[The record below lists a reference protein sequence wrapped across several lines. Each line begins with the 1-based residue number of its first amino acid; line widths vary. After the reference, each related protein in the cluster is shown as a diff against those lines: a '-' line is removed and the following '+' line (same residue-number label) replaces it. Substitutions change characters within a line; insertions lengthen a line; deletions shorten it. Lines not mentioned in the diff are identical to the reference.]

1 MTTRLTMKLWP
12 EAANALGVSRT
23 TIYKL
28 AKDGSL
34 PTIKLGSRVLV
45 PIAARPQ
52 RFSAAYDWQVIIASV
67 EDTGRLPRA
76 PTQPP
81 GYSTG

>member
-1 MTTRLTMKLWP
+1 MTTKLTMSLWP

-45 PIAARPQ
+45 PIAALNKLLE
-52 RFSAAYDWQVIIASV
+52 AA
-67 EDTGRLPRA
+67 
-76 PTQPP
+76 
-81 GYSTG
+81 

>member
-34 PTIKLGSRVLV
+34 PTIRLGSRVLV
-45 PIAARPQ
+45 PIAALNKLLE
-52 RFSAAYDWQVIIASV
+52 AA
-67 EDTGRLPRA
+67 
-76 PTQPP
+76 
-81 GYSTG
+81 

>member
-12 EAANALGVSRT
+12 EAASALGVSRT

-45 PIAARPQ
+45 PIAALNKLLEG
-52 RFSAAYDWQVIIASV
+52 AAA
-67 EDTGRLPRA
+67 
-76 PTQPP
+76 
-81 GYSTG
+81 

>member
-1 MTTRLTMKLWP
+1 MTNRLTMKLWP

-45 PIAARPQ
+45 PIAALNKLLEG
-52 RFSAAYDWQVIIASV
+52 AAA
-67 EDTGRLPRA
+67 
-76 PTQPP
+76 
-81 GYSTG
+81 

>member
-1 MTTRLTMKLWP
+1 MTNRLTMKLWP

-45 PIAARPQ
+45 PILALNKLLEGAA
-52 RFSAAYDWQVIIASV
+52 
-67 EDTGRLPRA
+67 
-76 PTQPP
+76 
-81 GYSTG
+81 

>member
-1 MTTRLTMKLWP
+1 MPTRLTMKLWP

-45 PIAARPQ
+45 PIAALNKLLEG
-52 RFSAAYDWQVIIASV
+52 AAA
-67 EDTGRLPRA
+67 
-76 PTQPP
+76 
-81 GYSTG
+81 

>member
-45 PIAARPQ
+45 PIAALNKLLEG
-52 RFSAAYDWQVIIASV
+52 AAA
-67 EDTGRLPRA
+67 
-76 PTQPP
+76 
-81 GYSTG
+81 

>member
-1 MTTRLTMKLWP
+1 MTARLTMKLWP

-45 PIAARPQ
+45 PIAALNKLLEG
-52 RFSAAYDWQVIIASV
+52 AAA
-67 EDTGRLPRA
+67 
-76 PTQPP
+76 
-81 GYSTG
+81 